1 MMALLGDTTNNWEGD
16 IAIDNISVIDALNDD
31 LAVTNVAL
39 ANNDCDLTASEIITA
54 TVFNNGANSVTA
66 FDISYTVNGGTA
78 VTETVTG
85 LLNSNTDTTYVFTTT
100 ADMSADGIYDVEV

>member
-1 MMALLGDTTNNWEGD
+1 MTLQHSGDYLRWNDGSFRRHNKQLGRD

-54 TVFNNGANSVTA
+54 TVFNIGANSVTA
-66 FDISYTVNGGTA
+66 FDIGYTVNGGTA
-78 VTETVTG
+78 VTKQLQV
-85 LLNSNTDTTYVFTTT
+85 Y
-100 ADMSADGIYDVEV
+100 